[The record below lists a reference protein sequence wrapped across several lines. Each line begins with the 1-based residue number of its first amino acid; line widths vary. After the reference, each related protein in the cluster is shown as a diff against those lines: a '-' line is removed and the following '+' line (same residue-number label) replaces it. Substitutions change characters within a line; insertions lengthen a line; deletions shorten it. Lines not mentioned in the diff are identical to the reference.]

1 MQTIIQILK
10 LNELRSGNK
19 DGRDWKM
26 QDAECILL
34 NDDGSVGE
42 VGVCSLPKDL
52 IGNVSA
58 GHYTATFTLRANKG
72 REGGRRIEAQLVG
85 LTAIPPDYFKRTV
98 APAPKGA

>member
-10 LNELRSGNK
+10 VNEARSGTK
-19 DGRDWKM
+19 DGREWKM

-42 VGVCSLPKDL
+42 VGVCSLPKNL
-52 IGNVSA
+52 IGATAPGN
-58 GHYTATFTLRANKG
+58 YTATFTLRANKG

-85 LTAIPPDYFKRTV
+85 LTPLPANFFAK
-98 APAPKGA
+98 AQPAPKV